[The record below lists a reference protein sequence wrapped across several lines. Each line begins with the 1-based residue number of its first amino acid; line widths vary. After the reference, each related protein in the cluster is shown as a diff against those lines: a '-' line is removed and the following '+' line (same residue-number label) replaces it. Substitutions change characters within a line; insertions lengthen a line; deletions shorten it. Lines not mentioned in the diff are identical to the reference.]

1 METLSHVQ
9 ELMERYAAHNY
20 HPLPINIVMGQ
31 GVWVWTSAT
40 RRDENKYLDCLAAY
54 SALNQGYNHPRLVS
68 AALKQIATGVTVTSR
83 AFLNEP
89 MADLCKLISEV
100 CRKEKVLLM
109 NTGAEAIESAVKI
122 TRKWGYLKKKV
133 APEKANI
140 IVCHNNFHGRTIT
153 IVGFSSEE
161 QYRAGFGPFPE
172 GFKIIPYGDT
182 AALESAI
189 DENTVGFLVEPAQ
202 GEAGVIFPPEGFL
215 AASQKICQ
223 KNNVLFMAD
232 CIQSGFG
239 RTGRLFACDWEN
251 VVPDMYIMGKAIG
264 GGYPLSAV
272 ACDNEIMDVLTPGD
286 HGSTFGGNPFCSAVA
301 LEAIKVILEENLVEN
316 SDKMGR
322 YFLEG
327 LRKIKS
333 PHVKEY
339 RGRGLWI
346 AIELKDS
353 AGGAR
358 RFCEALA
365 EEHILCK
372 ETHHNIIR
380 IAPPL
385 VIGKAEI
392 DWALPK
398 FEKVLMMK

>member
-1 METLSHVQ
+1 MDGLSQVQ

-20 HPLPINIVMGQ
+20 HPLPINIVQGQ
-31 GVWVWTSAT
+31 GVWVWTSSL
-40 RRDENKYLDCLAAY
+40 REDKYKYLDCLAAY
-54 SALNQGYNHPRLVS
+54 SALNQGYNHPRIVS

-83 AFLNEP
+83 AFLNQP
-89 MADLCKLISEV
+89 MADLVKLISEV
-100 CRKEKVLLM
+100 CHKEKVLLM
-109 NTGAEAIESAVKI
+109 NTGAEAVESAIKI
-122 TRKWGYLKKKV
+122 ARKWGYLKKK
-133 APEKANI
+133 ATAGQANI
-140 IVCHNNFHGRTIT
+140 VVCHNNFHGRTIT

-161 QYRAGFGPFPE
+161 QYREGFGPFPA
-172 GFKIIPYGDT
+172 GFKMIPYGDA
-182 AALESAI
+182 AALEAAI

-202 GEAGVIFPPEGFL
+202 GEAGVIFPKTGFL
-215 AASQKICQ
+215 AAAREICR

-239 RTGRLFACDWEN
+239 RTGRLFACEWEN
-251 VVPDMYIMGKAIG
+251 VVPDMYILGKAIG

-272 ACDNEIMDVLTPGD
+272 ACDNEIMDVLKPGD

-301 LEAIKVILEENLVEN
+301 LEAIRIILDEKLVEN
-316 SDKMGR
+316 SDKMGQ

-346 AIELKDS
+346 AIELNQA

-365 EEHILCK
+365 EERILCK
-372 ETHHNIIR
+372 ETHHHIIR

-385 VIGKAEI
+385 IISKNEI
-392 DWALPK
+392 DWALPR